1 MAVAFISPRRVNTMF
16 SNKSGRFAAAS
27 LVVLCAR
34 GLAHADEKHLTL
46 DDIDGLARQNLV
58 NSMRKT
64 EGAQPPAGG
73 VALSAPIVAAPA
85 AAAPMTT
92 GVVKPKRAEA
102 PVKRA
107 IPVSFVG
114 AYSDAS
120 GPHVLYEYQGGVYAA
135 GRGEK
140 LLNGWVMT
148 HVDGY
153 RVTVAEG
160 KRTWSDVISVPG
172 RVGPMGDS
180 PAVQAITD
188 LGGPLP
194 VASNGGVVFPG
205 AH

>member
-1 MAVAFISPRRVNTMF
+1 MF
-16 SNKSGRFAAAS
+16 SNKSGSFAAAS
-27 LVVLCAR
+27 LFVLCAA
-34 GLAHADEKHLTL
+34 GPAHADEKHLTL

-64 EGAQPPAGG
+64 DGALPAPGG
-73 VALSAPIVAAPA
+73 VALTAPIMAGPAPA
-85 AAAPMTT
+85 PPATA
-92 GVVKPKRAEA
+92 VVAGPKRVDV

-120 GPHVLYEYQGGVYAA
+120 GAHVLYEYQGGVYTAA
-135 GRGEK
+135 RGEK
-140 LLNGWVMT
+140 LLNGWVVT

-153 RVTVAEG
+153 RVSVAEG
-160 KRTWSDVISVPG
+160 KRSWSDVISVP
-172 RVGPMGDS
+172 VGGAPMADS
-180 PAVQAITD
+180 PAVQAVTD

-194 VASNGGVVFPG
+194 VATNVGVFPG

>member
-1 MAVAFISPRRVNTMF
+1 MF
-16 SNKSGRFAAAS
+16 SNKSGRFAATS
-27 LVVLCAR
+27 LFVFCAA

-64 EGAQPPAGG
+64 DGAPPPAGG
-73 VALSAPIVAAPA
+73 VALNAPIMAPPAAPVAATA
-85 AAAPMTT
+85 
-92 GVVKPKRAEA
+92 VVAKPPKRSDSPAR
-102 PVKRA
+102 KA

-114 AYSDAS
+114 AYSDSAGS
-120 GPHVLYEYQGGVYAA
+120 HVLYEYQGGVYSA

-140 LLNGWVMT
+140 LLNGWVVT

-160 KRTWSDVISVPG
+160 KRTWADVISAPAG
-172 RVGPMGDS
+172 VGSGGDS
-180 PAVQAITD
+180 PAIQAITE

-194 VASNGGVVFPG
+194 VATNVGAFGGVR
-205 AH
+205 

>member
-1 MAVAFISPRRVNTMF
+1 MAFTSPRMVNIMF
-16 SNKSGRFAAAS
+16 SNKSGRVAAAS
-27 LVVLCAR
+27 LFVLFAA

-64 EGAQPPAGG
+64 DGAQPPAGG
-73 VALSAPIVAAPA
+73 VLLSAPIMGAPAAPA
-85 AAAPMTT
+85 ATAT
-92 GVVKPKRAEA
+92 VVAKPKRSDTPA
-102 PVKRA
+102 KRA

-120 GPHVLYEYQGGVYAA
+120 GAHVLYEYQGGVYTA

-140 LLNGWVMT
+140 LLNGWTVT

-160 KRTWSDVISVPG
+160 KRTWSDVISVPAG
-172 RVGPMGDS
+172 AVPLGDS
-180 PAVQAITD
+180 PVIQAITD

-194 VASNGGVVFPG
+194 AVTNVSSLRG

>member
-1 MAVAFISPRRVNTMF
+1 MF

-27 LVVLCAR
+27 LFLLCAA

-64 EGAQPPAGG
+64 DGAQPPSGG
-73 VALSAPIVAAPA
+73 VALSTPIVASPA
-85 AAAPMTT
+85 ATAATT
-92 GVVKPKRAEA
+92 TVVVKPKRAEA
-102 PVKRA
+102 PVRRA
-107 IPVSFVG
+107 VPVSFVG

-120 GPHVLYEYQGGVYAA
+120 GAHVLYEYQGGVYTA

-140 LLNGWVMT
+140 LLNGWIVT
-148 HVDGY
+148 HIDGY

-160 KRTWSDVISVPG
+160 KRTWLDVISVP
-172 RVGPMGDS
+172 VGGAPIGDS
-180 PAVQAITD
+180 PALQAIND

-194 VASNGGVVFPG
+194 VANNGVVFPG
-205 AH
+205 AR

>member
-1 MAVAFISPRRVNTMF
+1 MF
-16 SNKSGRFAAAS
+16 SSNSGRFAAAS
-27 LVVLCAR
+27 ALVLCIA

-58 NSMRKT
+58 NSMRKAD
-64 EGAQPPAGG
+64 GAQPPAGG
-73 VALSAPIVAAPA
+73 VALSAPLLTAPAPVATATIVA
-85 AAAPMTT
+85 
-92 GVVKPKRAEA
+92 KSPKRSDTPARK
-102 PVKRA
+102 V

-114 AYSDAS
+114 AYSDYA

-140 LLNGWVMT
+140 LLNGWVVT

-160 KRTWSDVISVPG
+160 KRTWSDVISQPAG
-172 RVGPMGDS
+172 AGSTGDGP
-180 PAVQAITD
+180 AIQAITD

-194 VASNGGVVFPG
+194 MATNIGAFGGG
-205 AH
+205 R

>member
-1 MAVAFISPRRVNTMF
+1 MF
-16 SNKSGRFAAAS
+16 SNKSGRVAAAS
-27 LVVLCAR
+27 LFVLFAA

-64 EGAQPPAGG
+64 DGAQPPAGG
-73 VALSAPIVAAPA
+73 VVLSAPIMGAPAAPA
-85 AAAPMTT
+85 ATAT
-92 GVVKPKRAEA
+92 VVAKPKRPDTPA
-102 PVKRA
+102 KRA

-120 GPHVLYEYQGGVYAA
+120 GAHVLYEYQGGVYTA

-140 LLNGWVMT
+140 LLNGWTVT

-160 KRTWSDVISVPG
+160 KRTWADVISAPGGAVPL
-172 RVGPMGDS
+172 GDS
-180 PAVQAITD
+180 PVIRAITD

-194 VASNGGVVFPG
+194 AVANISTLPG

>member
-1 MAVAFISPRRVNTMF
+1 MF

-27 LVVLCAR
+27 LVVFCAA
-34 GLAHADEKHLTL
+34 GFAHADERHLTL
-46 DDIDGLARQNLV
+46 DDIDSLARQNLV
-58 NSMRKT
+58 NSMRKAD
-64 EGAQPPAGG
+64 GAQPPAGG
-73 VALSAPIVAAPA
+73 LALGSPIIAAPLAGASPA
-85 AAAPMTT
+85 ATAPV
-92 GVVKPKRAEA
+92 VVKPKRSDA
-102 PVKRA
+102 PVKQA

-120 GPHVLYEYQGGVYAA
+120 GAHVLYEYQGGVYTA

-140 LLNGWVMT
+140 LLNGWVVT

-160 KRTWSDVISVPG
+160 KRSWSDVIAVPAG
-172 RVGPMGDS
+172 VASSGDN
-180 PAVQAITD
+180 PAIRAITD

-194 VASNGGVVFPG
+194 VATNVGIFPG

>member
-1 MAVAFISPRRVNTMF
+1 MF
-16 SNKSGRFAAAS
+16 SNKSGRVAAAS
-27 LVVLCAR
+27 LFVIFAVGR
-34 GLAHADEKHLTL
+34 AHADEKHLTL

-64 EGAQPPAGG
+64 DGVQPPAGG
-73 VALSAPIVAAPA
+73 VVLSAPIMGAPA
-85 AAAPMTT
+85 SSAATATV
-92 GVVKPKRAEA
+92 VVKPKRLDTPA
-102 PVKRA
+102 KRA

-120 GPHVLYEYQGGVYAA
+120 GAHVLYEYLGGVYTA

-140 LLNGWVMT
+140 LLNGWTVT

-160 KRTWSDVISVPG
+160 KRTWSDVISAPAGAVPLA
-172 RVGPMGDS
+172 DS
-180 PAVQAITD
+180 PAIQAITD

-194 VASNGGVVFPG
+194 AVTNVGTLPG